1 MNTFTLKTLS
11 LNNFATFQNEKI
23 LFNNQFNAIIGE
35 TGSGKSII
43 LDAIQLIFGQRADKK
58 LIRKDSDFC
67 TIEASFTTNGIKN
80 KTYFDNLGYPF
91 NDDEIIVKR
100 IIYKS
105 GKSKSF
111 LNHQSCPL
119 SSLIGFS
126 KKFIDLVGQ
135 FENQKLLS
143 RDYQIQLLD
152 SYGPIKPVLT
162 KYTKKFFEYNKK
174 LNTLEKLKLFIKNE
188 EQKIDFIHFQI
199 NEINNLNPTLKDE
212 NLLISTKENLL
223 NDENKKCALNDA
235 LNILSDKD
243 DYNILKELKL
253 CIKNL
258 NSLKETPP
266 LVNQLNDCYQSL
278 EDVSFQISSEISSS
292 NSDFEIDPILDRLDQ
307 YQKLKRKFG
316 TDTQGLIQKKSGFE
330 NELQKIDLVKDEVRI
345 LEKDI
350 QEIFKHLMAL
360 AKNIHLKRIQYS
372 IQLSKELTSELNN
385 LKMEGATVKIDI
397 TENDKLNEYGISQ
410 IAFNAETN
418 PGEGFYEIKKV
429 ASGGELSR
437 ILLSL
442 RKILSS
448 SDSISIFL
456 FDEIDAGIGGETALC
471 IGQSLKNVSR
481 NSQVIAITHLPQIA
495 KFADKLIQVSKLSE
509 KNQSREIRTISH
521 IKEITGKYKLKHIQA
536 MTPLN

>member
-266 LVNQLNDCYQSL
+266 LVTQLNDGYQSL